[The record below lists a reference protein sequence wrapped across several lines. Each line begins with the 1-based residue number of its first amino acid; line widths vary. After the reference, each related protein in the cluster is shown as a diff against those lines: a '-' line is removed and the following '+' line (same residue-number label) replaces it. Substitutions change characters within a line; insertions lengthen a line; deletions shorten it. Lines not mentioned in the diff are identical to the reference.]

1 MSITVVVIILECSW
15 LIILPTAGALLK
27 KHHRPYDEIYK
38 FLASSLVQW
47 LFLVCWLVE
56 PPKNA

>member
-1 MSITVVVIILECSW
+1 MSITAV
-15 LIILPTAGALLK
+15 LIIFECPWLLKLPTAGALLK
-27 KHHRPYDEIYK
+27 NHHRPYDEIYM